1 MTGRAYRYRVVDV
14 FTERPLEG
22 NALAVFPDAA
32 AIDPRLMQPIARE
45 LNLAETVFILPS
57 GRRDCAA
64 RLRIFTPA
72 REMRFAGH
80 PTIGAS
86 FVLVDEGLVP
96 RATGRFAVDEPVGAV
111 PIRVERNGSTVIWLS
126 TPPIERGRT
135 YDGSACARMLGLQPN
150 ALLPAPPQWL
160 SAGNPIIVVGVTD
173 PTVVDRAS
181 LDVSNQLALE
191 HEPACVYVFART
203 GAGAYGRMFAPLL
216 GVPEDPATGSAMGP
230 LAAFMIDNGL
240 LARVAGT
247 QFTCEQGIRM
257 GRRSVLHVRV
267 GDAAG
272 EPIEVGGQVTP
283 VAAATMTL

>member
-14 FTERPLEG
+14 FTERPLKG

-173 PTVVDRAS
+173 PAAVDRAS
-181 LDVSNQLALE
+181 LDVSSQLALE
-191 HEPACVYVFART
+191 REPACVYVFART

-247 QFTCEQGIRM
+247 QFTCEQGTRM

-272 EPIEVGGQVTP
+272 EPIEVGGQVMP